1 MIFLTLLACIR
12 GVTDHRCALVCANVT
27 VMMAPKQ
34 KMCRGT
40 SGSGHLEDVA
50 AFGMWG
56 GRIMKA
62 CRTCAYKE
70 RVVRTKFKNNIMEK
84 TSSAFYINSR
94 NSFRGTAHKLIQST

>member
-40 SGSGHLEDVA
+40 SGSGHLADVA

-62 CRTCAYKE
+62 CRT
-70 RVVRTKFKNNIMEK
+70 VRILEEEK
-84 TSSAFYINSR
+84 LQKA
-94 NSFRGTAHKLIQST
+94 LC